1 MGNKQSKIPD
11 KDYVIIK
18 EGENFIV
25 AKKGEE
31 TFLVKEIPQTQTQK
45 ISDIEI
51 LKQKNH
57 PHIVDLK
64 NSFTENMYYIVME
77 YCQGGSLAKKIK
89 EMKEP
94 PQESEVLSTMAEI
107 CIALRTIHDK
117 GLLHKD
123 LTPENIFLTE
133 FGILRLAGFEA
144 FHQKGKDTSNADSKN
159 YLAPEVFTGETYN
172 AKSDIWSVGCILFK
186 LCTKKSAFS
195 AETAVTL
202 KNKIISGAYPALP
215 EHFSPALCQL
225 LNEMLQKDP
234 EARPTASEILA
245 HPIFISC
252 LKEKCKTTVE
262 DLYTKLNNLRT
273 LADGLENVH
282 EGTTIGSLTGG
293 VIGAVGGITSIVGLI
308 LAPFTLGASLIVTGV
323 GVGVGVLG
331 GVTAGAS
338 NITKM
343 VNQSSDRKA
352 VNNLIKEF
360 KQKINAVVSWLQEI
374 SDSLQT
380 LSSQFPQTSDTDGSD
395 DNLKKENLTRL
406 GLRAAKGM
414 GGIAELMRLLQV
426 VNIGKIAAQASRAV
440 RVAEA
445 ATGVLS
451 GLFLAVDIFFI
462 AMDAKEIHD
471 IKQARAAES
480 GLEESEPL
488 NDLPQQKPEV
498 KSEIM
503 RFVKSVREAADN
515 LNGVLDEL
523 EDMISSIPSVQ
534 AENELEWQNME
545 LM

>member
-202 KNKIISGAYPALP
+202 IPKIISGAYPALP
-215 EHFSPALCQL
+215 EHFSPALCEL
-225 LNEMLQKDP
+225 LNDILQKDP
-234 EARPTASEILA
+234 EPRPTASEILA

-323 GVGVGVLG
+323 GVGVGALG

-338 NITKM
+338 NITNM

-352 VNNLIKEF
+352 VHNLIKEF
-360 KQKINAVVSWLQEI
+360 EQKINAVVIWLREI

-380 LSSQFPQTSDTDGSD
+380 LSNQCPQASDTDG
-395 DNLKKENLTRL
+395 NFNTENLTRL
-406 GLRAAKGM
+406 GFRAGKGI
-414 GGIAELMRLLQV
+414 GGIAELVRLAQV
-426 VNIGKIAAQASRAV
+426 VNIGKIAAQASRTV
-440 RVAEA
+440 RVAEV

-451 GLFLAVDIFFI
+451 GLFIAVDIFFI
-462 AMDAKEIHD
+462 AMDAKEIHN
-471 IKQARAAES
+471 IKQARAADQ
-480 GLEESEPL
+480 GLEESEPP
-488 NDLPQQKPEV
+488 DKLPLQKPEV

-503 RFVKSVREAADN
+503 RFVNSVREAADN
-515 LNGVLDEL
+515 LKEVLDEL